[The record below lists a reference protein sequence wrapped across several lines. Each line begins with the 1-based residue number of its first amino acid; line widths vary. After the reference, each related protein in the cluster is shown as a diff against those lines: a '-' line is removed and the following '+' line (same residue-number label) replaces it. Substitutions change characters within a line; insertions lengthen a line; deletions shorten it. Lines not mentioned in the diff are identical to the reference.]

1 MSNLKLIATDI
12 NIDSNTPNSRDCQ
25 NSNYLYPT
33 AGHVI
38 TGNLNVIPDARV
50 RNITSKGP

>member
-1 MSNLKLIATDI
+1 MSNLKLIVTDI

-38 TGNLNVIPDARV
+38 IGNLNVIPDARV